1 MANAAGRLVGQ
12 TWDITH
18 QQWVALCDPN
28 DPEGEAE
35 RDAAALWTRDAKIF
49 CCFGLG
55 LGYFPAALAR
65 RLEPHQRL
73 AIFDPNPMHYVA
85 AMHAIDMAPLHSDRP
100 VNIFVGDALL
110 PAMEQWWLGLQ
121 AHEKFYIAM
130 PMRSGFTQHCDAAV
144 YDALLTKTGE
154 MLRYHAVGLATWKQ
168 FGPCIGDSDLGNLPE
183 YLLTPGLEHLQGLWA
198 GKPALCLAAG
208 PSLLKNVALLADPAL
223 RDKVA
228 VLTAGTIYALVR
240 QLGIQ
245 PDVVTTIDFQR
256 LNWTD
261 QFRGV
266 PLDDAPAL
274 VYLHSTHPSTAR
286 RWPGPRFVALNAS
299 DTTAWLSQYAEPKAA
314 AAQVQTVAH
323 LNLVVAH
330 LLGANPILLVGQDL
344 SMPADAHHALGAR
357 AQDTAPQ
364 EAPDSHLEA
373 EAFDGT
379 KVWTR
384 HSLLSMKTVFEQLI
398 AAMPDRT
405 VLNCS
410 EAGLALA
417 GAANQPLRAVL
428 AALPDGP
435 EDRLAPRLAACA
447 RAYVPQARL
456 DDLSRDLELLET
468 SLARLRQTADDLQT
482 HAAAWH
488 ATPDPATYQALMA
501 CDAVLGQEGLA
512 FGQIA
517 VRRFEVIETLA
528 AIPPVP
534 ETTEAALQCLNVQR
548 LAVVAQAILAEAA
561 AVARALRHT
570 RRRLDDVRLALKP
583 NGVPPPTALL
593 WRALARESFPA
604 VAAILRQWPAL
615 EPRLHVQLAWHQ
627 QRYAAAQLLAD
638 LWQSAPAVA
647 RRSARAAQQHDRMT
661 QALVRPYVA
670 ALGPVEEAG
679 TN

>member
-12 TWDITH
+12 TWDVTH

-85 AMHAIDMAPLHSDRP
+85 AMHAIDMTPLHSDRP
-100 VNIFVGDALL
+100 VNIFVGDALM

-121 AHEKFYIAM
+121 AHEKFFIAM

-144 YDALLTKTGE
+144 YEALLNKTGE

-183 YLLTPGLEHLQGLWA
+183 YLLTPGLEHLHGLWA
-198 GKPALCLAAG
+198 GKPAVCLAAG
-208 PSLLKNVALLADPAL
+208 PSLQRNVALLADPAV
-223 RDKVA
+223 RDNVA
-228 VLTAGTIYALVR
+228 VLTVGTVYALVR

-299 DTTAWLSQYAEPKAA
+299 DTTAWLAQYAEPKAA

-330 LLGANPILLVGQDL
+330 LLGANPIILLGQDL
-344 SMPADAHHALGAR
+344 SMPAAAHHALGAR

-373 EAFDGT
+373 QAFDGT
-379 KVWTR
+379 PVWTR

-398 AAMPDRT
+398 AGMPDRT

-417 GAANQPLRAVL
+417 GAANQPLRDVL
-428 AALPDGP
+428 AALPAGSG
-435 EDRLAPRLAACA
+435 ERLAPALAARA
-447 RAYVPQARL
+447 RAYVSPARL
-456 DDLSRDLELLET
+456 ADLSADLEHLRA
-468 SLARLRQTADDLQT
+468 SLGRLRQAAHDIRTAADT
-482 HAAAWH
+482 WR
-488 ATPDPATYQALMA
+488 ATADPATYQALLA

-517 VRRFEVIETLA
+517 VRRFEVIETMA

-534 ETTEAALQCLNVQR
+534 ETTEAALQHLNVQR
-548 LAVVAQAILAEAA
+548 LEVVAQAILAEADT
-561 AVARALRHT
+561 VTRVLRVT
-570 RRRLDDVRLALKP
+570 QRRLSDVALALKP
-583 NGVPPPTALL
+583 NGVPPTTAQL

-604 VAAILRQWPAL
+604 LAAILRQWPAL
-615 EPRLHVQLAWHQ
+615 EARLHLQLAWHQ
-627 QRYAAAQLLAD
+627 QRYGAVQVLAAMAGD
-638 LWQSAPAVA
+638 LAPAVVQ
-647 RRSARAAQQHDRMT
+647 RSQRALRQHERMT

-670 ALGPVEEAG
+670 ALGPIE
-679 TN
+679 T